1 MKLILYELYQ
11 KMLTTMGPTNWWPA
25 DSKAEIIIGA
35 IMIQNTTQANAERAV
50 ANFKAATKFDPNA
63 IRRLSTDELQAIIR
77 PAVFFKNKSQAIH
90 TIFDCTK
97 PFDDNYDLI
106 KRHFGSRLRKELL
119 RLHGIGPETA
129 DVLLIYVF
137 DTPVFVS
144 DKYARTLFEQM
155 GITGLRKYQ
164 DLAKIIKLDDP
175 FTIKDAQE
183 FHGLIDEF
191 GKQWLHLVEKFHES
205 FLADD
210 QLLLK

>member
-1 MKLILYELYQ
+1 MKLTLYELYQ

>member
-1 MKLILYELYQ
+1 MKLTLYELYQ
-11 KMLTTMGPTNWWPA
+11 KMLTGMGPTNWWPA

-63 IRRLSTDELQAIIR
+63 IRRLPTDELQTIIR
-77 PAVFFKNKSQAIH
+77 PAGFFKNKSRAVQ
-90 TIFDCTK
+90 TVFDWTK
-97 PFDDNYDLI
+97 TFADDYDQI
-106 KRHFGSRLRKELL
+106 KQHFGSELRKELL
-119 RLHGIGPETA
+119 KLHGIGPETA

-137 DTPVFVS
+137 DTPTFVS

-155 GITGLRKYQ
+155 GISGLQKYQ
-164 DLAKIIKLDDP
+164 DLAKIVKLDAR
-175 FTIKDAQE
+175 FTVKDAQE

-191 GKQWLHLVEKFHES
+191 GKQWLHPIEKFHES

>member
-1 MKLILYELYQ
+1 MKLTLYELYQ

-35 IMIQNTTQANAERAV
+35 IMIQNTTQANTERAV
-50 ANFKAATKFDPNA
+50 ANFQAATKFDPNA

-77 PAVFFKNKSQAIH
+77 PAGFFKNKSQAVH
-90 TIFDCTK
+90 TIFDWTK

-106 KRHFGSRLRKELL
+106 KRHFGSKLRKELL

-164 DLAKIIKLDDP
+164 DLAKIIKLDAQ

-191 GKQWLHLVEKFHES
+191 GKQWLHPVEKFHES